1 MIDVTD
7 ATFEKEVLERSTQVP
22 VVIDLWA
29 PWCGPCR
36 TLGPILEKVI
46 DQTKG
51 RVELVKVNVD
61 ENPAISNAF
70 KVQSIPSVFAIKD
83 RKVVDSFTG
92 ALPEHAVSQFIATL
106 DTEPSEIDN
115 LIALGDEASL
125 RKALEID
132 SQNTQAGILLAQ
144 LLMEK
149 GQDEQALEVISKV
162 PQTPESKRITAILKL
177 GGSQAIKNQN
187 LESQLDDLLTKV
199 KQDPSARQQ
208 YLDILDAM
216 GPENP
221 KTSYYRRQLTSQL
234 F

>member
-7 ATFEKEVLERSTQVP
+7 TTFEKEVLERSTQVP

-36 TLGPILEKVI
+36 TLGPILEKVVE
-46 DQTKG
+46 QTQGK
-51 RVELVKVNVD
+51 VELVKVNVD

-83 RKVVDSFTG
+83 RKVVDSFMG
-92 ALPEHAVSQFIATL
+92 ALPEHAISQFIANL

-115 LIALGDEASL
+115 LIAKGDEISL
-125 RKALEID
+125 RQVLEID
-132 SQNTQAGILLAQ
+132 AENIQAAIMLAQ
-144 LLMEK
+144 LLIDK
-149 GQDEQALEVISKV
+149 GDNEAALEVISKV
-162 PQTPESKRITAILKL
+162 PENLETKKIIAVLKL
-177 GGSQAIKNQN
+177 GGSEVLQNQN
-187 LESQLDDLLTKV
+187 LESQLDDLLAKV
-199 KQDPSARQQ
+199 KHDPVARQQ
-208 YLDILDAM
+208 YLDILDAI